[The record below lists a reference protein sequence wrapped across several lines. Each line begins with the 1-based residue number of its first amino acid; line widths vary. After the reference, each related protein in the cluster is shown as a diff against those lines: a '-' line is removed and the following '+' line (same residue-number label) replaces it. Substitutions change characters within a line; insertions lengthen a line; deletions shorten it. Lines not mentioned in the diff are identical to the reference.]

1 MSGVS
6 CFQRAIMASRAPL
19 AVAPSISFGSQAS
32 LAAPIPSPNRVIGM
46 SISPPE
52 RPHVAYLRVS
62 TDKQGAR
69 GLGMD
74 AQRAAVSAYLARQ
87 AGPLL
92 AEFVEVESGKRAD
105 RPELAA
111 ALTLCRQKKAVLV
124 IAKLDRLSRN
134 LAFIANLMD
143 SGVEFVA
150 VDMPHASRLTLHI
163 LAAVAEHERHLI
175 SERTKAALQAAKA
188 RGVRLGRPD
197 GETSQAMAGRRSQS
211 ARFAAA
217 MLPVVTA
224 LRDHGMTLH
233 RIAEQMNARGLQTCH
248 GRRWRAQHVS
258 HLLRAGSS
266 REAS

>member
-1 MSGVS
+1 
-6 CFQRAIMASRAPL
+6 
-19 AVAPSISFGSQAS
+19 
-32 LAAPIPSPNRVIGM
+32 M
-46 SISPPE
+46 SIFPPE
-52 RPHVAYLRVS
+52 RPHVVYLRVS

-87 AGPLL
+87 AGPSL
-92 AEFVEVESGKRAD
+92 AEFVEVESGRRAD

-150 VDMPHASRLTLHI
+150 VDMPYASRLTLHI
-163 LAAVAEHERHLI
+163 LAAVAEHERHMI
-175 SERTKAALQAAKA
+175 SERTKAALRAAKA

-197 GETSQAMAGRRSQS
+197 RATSQATAGRRAQS
-211 ARFAAA
+211 ARFATA

-224 LRDHGMTLH
+224 LRGHGMTLH

-248 GRRWRAQHVS
+248 GGYWRAQHVS
-258 HLLRAGSS
+258 HLLKRAG
-266 REAS
+266 ASDKKAI